1 MAGELIK
8 RGGGHK
14 NLPASVRRD
23 IAFIACETKVQQAL
37 VHAKASVGD
46 HAITEVS
53 YLVAVQRQAET
64 IHPHAADAIAL
75 IVNTTIQGIAR
86 SVANFNTEID

>member
-1 MAGELIK
+1 MAGEIM
-8 RGGGHK
+8 RRAAGS
-14 NLPASVRRD
+14 NLPAQARRT
-23 IAFIACETKVQQAL
+23 IAHVASETKVQQAI

-46 HAITEVS
+46 HAISEVS

>member
-8 RGGGHK
+8 RGGGNR
-14 NLPASVRRD
+14 NLPASTRRD
-23 IAFIACETKVQQAL
+23 IAFIACETKVRQSII
-37 VHAKASVGD
+37 HAKTSVGD
-46 HAITEVS
+46 HAISEVS